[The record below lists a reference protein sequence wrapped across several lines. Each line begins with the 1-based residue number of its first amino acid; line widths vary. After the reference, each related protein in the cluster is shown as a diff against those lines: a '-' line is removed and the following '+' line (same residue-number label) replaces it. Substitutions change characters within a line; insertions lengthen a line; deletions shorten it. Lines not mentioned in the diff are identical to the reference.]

1 MPSQKIRIFDVSISP
16 VSSSVIDD
24 DCVSALALALAENTS
39 ISHFPLAYNRITS
52 IGSEYLLC
60 LLDNNSAILD
70 VDLKGH
76 SIDDDV
82 LAELN
87 FTLKLRRICFS
98 RY

>member
-1 MPSQKIRIFDVSISP
+1 MISHALAENTHLRC
-16 VSSSVIDD
+16 VNLSSSVIDD
-24 DCVSALALALAENTS
+24 DCVSALSLALAENTS

-76 SIDDDV
+76 SIDDEV
-82 LAELN
+82 
-87 FTLKLRRICFS
+87 
-98 RY
+98 